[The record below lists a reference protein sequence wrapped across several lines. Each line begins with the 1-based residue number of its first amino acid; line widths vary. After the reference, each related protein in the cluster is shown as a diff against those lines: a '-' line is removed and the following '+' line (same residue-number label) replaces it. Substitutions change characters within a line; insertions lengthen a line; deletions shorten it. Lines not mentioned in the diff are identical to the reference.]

1 MPEGQAPHA
10 YVPTPCTE
18 EAAWAASALTFLLV
32 VPTLAVLYTRL
43 LHKSQSLHWAPGDAG
58 QEPLSEAAPG
68 GPQQTQEGAAA
79 PAATAAAPGGIE

>member
-1 MPEGQAPHA
+1 MPR
-10 YVPTPCTE
+10 TE

-32 VPTLAVLYTRL
+32 PTLAGLYTQL
-43 LHKSQSLHWAPGDAG
+43 HHTFHKSQSLYWAPGDAG
-58 QEPLSEAAPG
+58 RSPSPAAPV